1 MSHMNHQRHMVLLMC
16 EETPAWFRRAFQLA
30 VHATSFT
37 PADKV
42 AEGLWQEIRE
52 GFDAGD
58 QALAEHYL
66 PSNREP
72 IFVRSEPDCPA
83 ELSKT

>member
-1 MSHMNHQRHMVLLMC
+1 MSHMNHQRHMVLLVC
-16 EETPAWFRRAFQLA
+16 EEVPPWFRRAFQLA

-58 QALAEHYL
+58 QALAEANY
-66 PSNREP
+66 
-72 IFVRSEPDCPA
+72 
-83 ELSKT
+83 SKLDKDIAKNHGGSPR